1 MMIRMKKY
9 PSESIYKNIPGIS
22 PGTVRMVSDRF
33 HIASVTD
40 FSPEGDKTGK
50 SITWAN
56 ISKAVLLRDNYTCR
70 ICDRSSFTTV
80 ASATDF
86 DQVHLDV
93 QVHHIIPRKDG
104 GKDTFK
110 NLITLCE
117 DCHHKTFKGGYSGI
131 PVEKQQSLLS
141 FDEEIVVSV
150 PQEFTTSID
159 HRVDHG
165 YIPDYAKVRNDLRDR
180 WEIIYMQGAKLPLV
194 AMRLKRRSYHQLIDQ
209 LSLLSHISDYVTM
222 YMMVNGRKEKVRI
235 LIDENGQPVIS

>member
-1 MMIRMKKY
+1 MMNRMQKY

-22 PGTVRMVSDRF
+22 PGTIRIVSDKF

-40 FSPEGDKTGK
+40 FSPDGDRTGK
-50 SITWAN
+50 SIPWAN

-80 ASATDF
+80 TSATDF

-117 DCHHKTFKGGYSGI
+117 ECHHKTFKGGYSGI
-131 PVEKQQSLLS
+131 PVEKQQNLFS
-141 FDEEIVVSV
+141 FEEEIIVSI
-150 PQEFTTSID
+150 PQDFTPSID
-159 HRVDHG
+159 HRMGQG
-165 YIPDYAKVRNDLRDR
+165 YIPDYTKVHNDLRER
-180 WEIIYMQGAKLPLV
+180 WEIIYLQGSKLPLTV
-194 AMRLKRRSYHQLIDQ
+194 MHIKRSTYHKLIDQ
-209 LSLLSHISDYVTM
+209 LSLLTHIADYVTM
-222 YMMVNGRKEKVRI
+222 YMILNGRKEKVRI
-235 LIDENGQPVIS
+235 FIDENGQPLI